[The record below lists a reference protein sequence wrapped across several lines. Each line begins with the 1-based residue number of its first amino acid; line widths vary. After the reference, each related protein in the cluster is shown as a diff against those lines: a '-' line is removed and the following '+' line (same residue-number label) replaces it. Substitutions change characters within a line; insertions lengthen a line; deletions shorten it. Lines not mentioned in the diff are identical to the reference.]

1 MNTQRITS
9 KLRSWLPLLPLLGLL
24 FASYWLSLQVQPLP
38 SLSKE
43 IRHDVDFTIE
53 HLSSTALDEQGMPR
67 STLSAEKMWHFSDD
81 DTTHLQMPNFV
92 SVKVN
97 QPPVNITAK
106 LGTLSSNSEDV
117 FMHDDVVITRT
128 NPKTLSEMRFET
140 DYLHISPNK
149 DLAETEHPILMYDRK
164 NVVSAVG
171 LLFDNQARTVRL
183 LSQVRAKHEP
193 KK

>member
-1 MNTQRITS
+1 MNTQRITG

-24 FASYWLSLQVQPLP
+24 LASYWLNLQVQPLP

-43 IRHDVDFTIE
+43 ARHDVDFTIE
-53 HLSSTALDEQGMPR
+53 KLSSTALDKQGIPH

-92 SVKVN
+92 SVKVD

-117 FMHDDVVITRT
+117 FMHDDVAITRT
-128 NPKTLSEMRFET
+128 DPKTLNEMRFET

-149 DLAETEHPILMYDRK
+149 DLAETDHPVLMYDKK

-171 LLFDNQARTVRL
+171 LQFDNQARTVKL
-183 LSQVRAKHEP
+183 LSQVRAKHEAN
-193 KK
+193 K

>member
-43 IRHDVDFTIE
+43 VRHDVDFTIE
-53 HLSSTALDEQGMPR
+53 HLSSTALDKQGMPR

-92 SVKVN
+92 SVKVE

-106 LGTLSSNSEDV
+106 LGTLSRDSEDV

-128 NPKTLSEMRFET
+128 NPKTLNEMRFET
-140 DYLHISPNK
+140 DYLHIVPNK
-149 DLAETEHPILMYDRK
+149 DLAETDHPILMYDRK

-183 LSQVRAKHEP
+183 LSQVKAKHEP

>member
-24 FASYWLSLQVQPLP
+24 LASYWLSLQVQPLP
-38 SLSKE
+38 SLTKE
-43 IRHDVDFTIE
+43 ARHDVDFTIVK
-53 HLSSTALDEQGMPR
+53 LSSTALDKQGIPR

-117 FMHDDVVITRT
+117 FMHDDVAITRT
-128 NPKTLSEMRFET
+128 DLRTLNEMRFET
-140 DYLHISPNK
+140 DYLHVSPNK
-149 DLAETEHPILMYDRK
+149 DLAETDHPVLMYDKK

-171 LLFDNQARTVRL
+171 LLFDNQARTVKL
-183 LSQVRAKHEP
+183 LSQVRAKHEAN
-193 KK
+193 K

>member
-1 MNTQRITS
+1 MNTQRLTS

-24 FASYWLSLQVQPLP
+24 YASYWLSLQVQPLP
-38 SLSKE
+38 SLTKE
-43 IRHDVDFTIE
+43 ARHDVDFTIE
-53 HLSSTALDEQGMPR
+53 RMTSTSLDKEGQPH
-67 STLSAEKMWHFSDD
+67 SVLSAEKIWHFSDD
-81 DTTHLQMPNFV
+81 DTTHLQLPNFV
-92 SVKVN
+92 SVKVD

-106 LGTLSSNSEDV
+106 LGTLSRSNEDV

-140 DYLHISPNK
+140 DYLHIAPNK
-149 DLAETEHPILMYDRK
+149 DLAETDHPVLMYDRK

-171 LLFDNQARTVRL
+171 LLFDSQARTVRL

-193 KK
+193 KN

>member
-43 IRHDVDFTIE
+43 VRHDVDFTIE

-92 SVKVN
+92 SVKVG

-106 LGTLSSNSEDV
+106 LGTLSRDSEDV

-128 NPKTLSEMRFET
+128 KPETLNEMRFET
-140 DYLHISPNK
+140 DYLHIVPNK
-149 DLAETEHPILMYDRK
+149 DLAETDHPILMYDRK

-183 LSQVRAKHEP
+183 LSQVKAKHEP

>member
-38 SLSKE
+38 SLTKE
-43 IRHDVDFTIE
+43 ARHDVDFTIE
-53 HLSSTALDEQGMPR
+53 HLSSTALDKQGMPR

-92 SVKVN
+92 SVKVG
-97 QPPVNITAK
+97 QPPVNITAR
-106 LGTLSSNSEDV
+106 LGTLSSDSEDV
-117 FMHDDVVITRT
+117 FMHDDVVIART
-128 NPKTLSEMRFET
+128 NPKTLNEMRFET
-140 DYLHISPNK
+140 DYLHIVPNK
-149 DLAETEHPILMYDRK
+149 DLAETDHPVLMYDRK

>member
-24 FASYWLSLQVQPLP
+24 LGSYWLSLQVQPLP

-43 IRHDVDFTIE
+43 ARHDVDFTIDR
-53 HLSSTALDEQGMPR
+53 LSSTVLDKQGVPR

-81 DTTHLQMPNFV
+81 DTTHLQMPNVV
-92 SVKVN
+92 SLKAD

-106 LGTLSSNSEDV
+106 LGTLSKHNDDV

-128 NPKTLSEMRFET
+128 SPKTLNEMRFET
-140 DYLHISPNK
+140 DYLHISS
-149 DLAETEHPILMYDRK
+149 DQDVADTDHPVLMYDKK

-171 LLFDNQARTVRL
+171 LLFDNQARTVKL
-183 LSQVRAKHEP
+183 LSQVRAKHEST
-193 KK
+193 K

>member
-24 FASYWLSLQVQPLP
+24 LASYWLSLQVQPLP
-38 SLSKE
+38 SLTKE
-43 IRHDVDFTIE
+43 ARHDVDFTIVK
-53 HLSSTALDEQGMPR
+53 LSSTALDKQGIPR

-117 FMHDDVVITRT
+117 FMHDDVAITRT
-128 NPKTLSEMRFET
+128 DPRTLNEMRFET
-140 DYLHISPNK
+140 DYLHVSPNK
-149 DLAETEHPILMYDRK
+149 DLAETDHPVLMYDKK

-171 LLFDNQARTVRL
+171 LLFDNQARTVKL
-183 LSQVRAKHEP
+183 LSQVRAKHEAN
-193 KK
+193 K

>member
-1 MNTQRITS
+1 MNTQRITG

-24 FASYWLSLQVQPLP
+24 YASYWLSLQVQPLP
-38 SLSKE
+38 SLTKE
-43 IRHDVDFTIE
+43 ARHDVDFTIE
-53 HLSSTALDEQGMPR
+53 RLTSTALDKEGRPH
-67 STLSAEKMWHFSDD
+67 SVLSAEKIWHFSDD

-92 SVKVN
+92 SVKVD

-106 LGTLSSNSEDV
+106 LGTLSSSNEDV

-140 DYLHISPNK
+140 DYLHIVPNK
-149 DLAETEHPILMYDRK
+149 DLAETDHPVLMYDRK

-193 KK
+193 KN

>member
-1 MNTQRITS
+1 
-9 KLRSWLPLLPLLGLL
+9 LPLLGLL
-24 FASYWLSLQVQPLP
+24 LASYWLSLQVQPLP

-43 IRHDVDFTIE
+43 ARHDVDFTIE
-53 HLSSTALDEQGMPR
+53 KLSSTALDKQGMPR
-67 STLSAEKMWHFSDD
+67 STLSAEKIWHFSDD

-92 SVKVN
+92 DMKVN

-117 FMHDDVVITRT
+117 FMHDDVAITRT
-128 NPKTLSEMRFET
+128 DPRTLNEMRFET

-149 DLAETEHPILMYDRK
+149 DLAETDHPVLMYDKK

-171 LLFDNQARTVRL
+171 LLFDNQARTVKL
-183 LSQVRAKHEP
+183 LSQVRAKHEAN
-193 KK
+193 K

>member
-43 IRHDVDFTIE
+43 VRHDVDFTIE

-92 SVKVN
+92 SVKVG

-106 LGTLSSNSEDV
+106 LGTLSRGSEDV

-128 NPKTLSEMRFET
+128 KPETLNEMRFET
-140 DYLHISPNK
+140 DYLHIVPNK
-149 DLAETEHPILMYDRK
+149 DLAETDHPILMYDRK

-183 LSQVRAKHEP
+183 LSQVKAKHEP

>member
-24 FASYWLSLQVQPLP
+24 LASYWLSLQVQPLP
-38 SLSKE
+38 SLTKE
-43 IRHDVDFTIE
+43 ARHDVDFTIE
-53 HLSSTALDEQGMPR
+53 RLSSTALDKQGVP
-67 STLSAEKMWHFSDD
+67 SSILSAEKIWHFSDD

-92 SVKVN
+92 SVKAN

-128 NPKTLSEMRFET
+128 DPKTLNEMRFET
-140 DYLHISPNK
+140 DYLHITPSQ
-149 DLAETEHPILMYDRK
+149 DMVETDHPVLMYDK
-164 NVVSAVG
+164 NNVVSAVG
-171 LLFDNQARTVRL
+171 LLFDNQARTVKL
-183 LSQVRAKHEP
+183 LSQVRAKHEAN
-193 KK
+193 K